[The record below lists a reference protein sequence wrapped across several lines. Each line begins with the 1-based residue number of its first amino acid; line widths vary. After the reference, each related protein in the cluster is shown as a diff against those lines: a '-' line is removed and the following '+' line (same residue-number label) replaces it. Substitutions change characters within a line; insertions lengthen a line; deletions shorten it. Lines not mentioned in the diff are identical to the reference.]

1 MRNFSDLLKVIVLT
15 SPSTSPKYISTL
27 LPVDYTNNAKL
38 DEELT
43 EIASLSGNDIIK
55 HDGKFYKASKYRDA
69 LNIALEK
76 IDASEIDPR
85 QLSYEEQ
92 LGTSDILGPTVTQ
105 IPISKDVKD
114 DVDITDL
121 ASLEAILVDAK
132 KNIELIDNYILGLVT
147 GRDFTEFSLSRS
159 DNKFIKLAEDTTE
172 EENKEVVRNYYNEL
186 YDHDPN
192 YGNIMTEPEDY
203 RDKLTT
209 EAESSSKPVRFK
221 KV

>member
-1 MRNFSDLLKVIVLT
+1 MSIFSDQLSVIELT
-15 SPSTSPKYISTL
+15 STPPTSPKYNSKL
-27 LPVDYTNNAKL
+27 LPVDYANNVKL

-55 HDGKFYKASKYRDA
+55 HNGKFYKASKYRDA
-69 LNIALEK
+69 LNITLGK
-76 IDASEIDPR
+76 ITTDEIDPR
-85 QLSYEEQ
+85 QLSYEDV
-92 LGTSDILGPTVTQ
+92 LDTAS
-105 IPISKDVKD
+105 IPLSKDVKD
-114 DVDITDL
+114 DVDVTDL

-159 DNKFIKLAEDTTE
+159 ENKFIKLAEDTTE
-172 EENKEVVRNYYNEL
+172 EENKEVVRNYFNEL

-192 YGNIMTEPEDY
+192 YGNVMTKPEDY

-209 EAESSSKPVRFK
+209 EADSSSKPVRFK

>member
-1 MRNFSDLLKVIVLT
+1 MSTFSDQLSIIELT
-15 SPSTSPKYISTL
+15 STPPTSPKYNSKL
-27 LPVDYTNNAKL
+27 LPVDYANIVKL

-55 HDGKFYKASKYRDA
+55 HNGKFYKASKYRDA
-69 LNIALEK
+69 LNITLGK
-76 IDASEIDPR
+76 ITTDEIDPR
-85 QLSYEEQ
+85 QLSYEDV
-92 LGTSDILGPTVTQ
+92 LDTAS
-105 IPISKDVKD
+105 IPLSKDVKD
-114 DVDITDL
+114 DVDVTDL

-159 DNKFIKLAEDTTE
+159 ENKFIKLAEDTAE
-172 EENKEVVRNYYNEL
+172 EENKEVVRNYFNEL

-192 YGNIMTEPEDY
+192 YGNVMTEPEDY

-209 EAESSSKPVRFK
+209 EADSYSKPVRFK

>member
-1 MRNFSDLLKVIVLT
+1 MSTFSDQLSIIELT
-15 SPSTSPKYISTL
+15 STPPTSPKYNSKL
-27 LPVDYTNNAKL
+27 LPVDYANNVKL

-55 HDGKFYKASKYRDA
+55 HNGKFYKASKYRDA
-69 LNIALEK
+69 LNITLGK
-76 IDASEIDPR
+76 ITTDEIDPR
-85 QLSYEEQ
+85 QLSYEDV
-92 LGTSDILGPTVTQ
+92 LDTAS
-105 IPISKDVKD
+105 IPLSKDVKD
-114 DVDITDL
+114 DVDVTDL

-159 DNKFIKLAEDTTE
+159 ENKFIKLAEDTAE
-172 EENKEVVRNYYNEL
+172 EENKEVVRNYFNEL

-192 YGNIMTEPEDY
+192 YGNVMTEPEDY

-209 EAESSSKPVRFK
+209 EADSSSKPVRFK